1 MQYAEKEN
9 KYIGKLARAVNM
21 SKAVDVLRGSIKVG
35 DWVTVM
41 EYTGST
47 TGERRTISGRVIY
60 KNEHYF
66 TIQTKHYR
74 ESFSL
79 IDVALGQIEII

>member
-1 MQYAEKEN
+1 MASRQEQ
-9 KYIGKLARAVNM
+9 ARLSRFASAMAM
-21 SKAVDVLRGSIKVG
+21 SRAIEAAQRRIRPG
-35 DWVTVM
+35 DWLTVK

-47 TGERRTISGRVIY
+47 TGERRTVSGSVVY

-74 ESFSL
+74 ESFSF
-79 IDVALGQIEII
+79 INVALGQVEIV

>member
-1 MQYAEKEN
+1 MEV
-9 KYIGKLARAVNM
+9 ARNRIR
-21 SKAVDVLRGSIKVG
+21 LGNL
-35 DWVTVM
+35 VTVR

-47 TGERRTISGRVIY
+47 TGNRRTVSGSVVY

-74 ESFSL
+74 ESFSF
-79 IDVALGQIEII
+79 INVVLGNAEIV